1 MTGYINTIGDLE
13 AQTYGLTGHTG
24 INNQLLK
31 QAGSI
36 AGLHTGHD
44 VALGVSSTNSAGA
57 ASSLGALYNK
67 IYGQKVWSMLRNVMH
82 FLLLQSVHTLQ
93 AVLSERHCGSGNFLI

>member
-67 IYGQKVWSMLRNVMH
+67 IYGQKSLVYAKQGM
-82 FLLLQSVHTLQ
+82 
-93 AVLSERHCGSGNFLI
+93 